1 VLGKPLGDVR
11 ARLKLGYLPERF
23 RYQEWMTSA
32 DLLNFHTDLYR
43 LKRDPER
50 TRRIL
55 NQVGLSGQEKFK
67 IGSYSKGMQQ
77 RIGLACALLPEP
89 GLLFLDEPT
98 SALDPIGRKDM
109 RDIIRGLQM
118 EGTTVFLNSHLLS
131 EVEAVCDHVAIINKG
146 TVVRSGAM
154 KDLLVEKTTLSI
166 RCAPL
171 PPEVW
176 RILRDKF
183 DGGAAPQR
191 KDGSLILTLKDTED
205 IPKIA
210 ALLAAHHIGLYEL
223 TPRRETLESVFLKAV
238 GEGETA

>member
-1 VLGKPLGDVR
+1 
-11 ARLKLGYLPERF
+11 
-23 RYQEWMTSA
+23 
-32 DLLNFHTDLYR
+32 
-43 LKRDPER
+43 
-50 TRRIL
+50 
-55 NQVGLSGQEKFK
+55 
-67 IGSYSKGMQQ
+67 
-77 RIGLACALLPEP
+77 
-89 GLLFLDEPT
+89 
-98 SALDPIGRKDM
+98 M

-154 KDLLVEKTTLSI
+154 KDLLVEKTLSI

-171 PPEVW
+171 PRGLAYSEDN
-176 RILRDKF
+176 RRRRR
-183 DGGAAPQR
+183 AQR

-205 IPKIA
+205 IPKTPRCWPRI
-210 ALLAAHHIGLYEL
+210 IVGLYEL